1 MCIIT
6 QPENLIIRVYL
17 LNKTHASILFVRTH
31 TCVWEGVTPVSLST
45 DHTLHLHVGVCRWH
59 PRSLPCPLPTP
70 VCKDTRHNVAASV
83 GVCVCACLLFCSL
96 FCDNRM
102 LSPAYLLFHI
112 AILWGISRASQ
123 RRVTWRKG
131 LLSNQTPTTP
141 EHHQP
146 KTPLQACNQISILMR
161 L

>member
-1 MCIIT
+1 MC
-6 QPENLIIRVYL
+6 VYL
-17 LNKTHASILFVRTH
+17 LNKTHLSIVFMCTH
-31 TCVWEGVTPVSLST
+31 KC
-45 DHTLHLHVGVCRWH
+45 
-59 PRSLPCPLPTP
+59 
-70 VCKDTRHNVAASV
+70 
-83 GVCVCACLLFCSL
+83 VCVCVCVHRRVLPLCLFPQTTHCICILVSVCYTHPAFPAPSPSL
-96 FCDNRM
+96 FVKTPGIMWMCVRM
-102 LSPAYLLFHI
+102 CVCVFAFYFAHCSVTTECFPPAYLLFHI

-146 KTPLQACNQISILMR
+146 KTPFQACNQISILMR

>member
-1 MCIIT
+1 MG
-6 QPENLIIRVYL
+6 L
-17 LNKTHASILFVRTH
+17 LNKTHASIVLVCTRE
-31 TCVWEGVTPVSLST
+31 CVCVYVCVGGCYPVSIST
-45 DHTLHLHVGVCRWH
+45 DHARHLHIGACLLH
-59 PRSLPCPLPTP
+59 PHRLPCPLPKP
-70 VCKDTRHNVAASV
+70 VCEDTRHNVDV
-83 GVCVCACLLFCSL
+83 CVNVCVCVCLLFCSL

-123 RRVTWRKG
+123 RRVTWRKR

-146 KTPLQACNQISILMR
+146 KTPFQACNQISILMR